1 MPSLPSWDALHPL
14 AVHFPVALLLTA
26 PLLALAA
33 LGLPAH
39 RRGLSLGAL
48 LVMALGTAGAFA
60 AVSTG
65 EAAETRADLVVGAGA
80 VLEEH
85 EEHGEQ
91 ARNLFAALTA
101 AYAALLWLPGRL
113 RRPLGR
119 GTAAALHLAW
129 VAGWIFGAVLLV
141 ETAWL
146 GGRLVHELGVRGM
159 GPLPGG

>member
-1 MPSLPSWDALHPL
+1 MFPLPSWDALHPL
-14 AVHFPVALLLTA
+14 VVHFPIALLLTA
-26 PLLALAA
+26 PLIALAA
-33 LGLPAH
+33 LALPAH
-39 RRGLSLGAL
+39 RRGLSLAAL
-48 LVMALGTAGAFA
+48 MVMVLGTAGAFA
-60 AVSTG
+60 AVSSG
-65 EAAETRADLVVGAGA
+65 EAAEGRADLVPGAGA

-91 ARNLFAALTA
+91 ARNLFAGLTL

-113 RRPLGR
+113 RRPPGR
-119 GTAAALHLAW
+119 GADVALHLAW
-129 VAGWIFGAVLLV
+129 LGVWIWGAVLLV